1 LETESIREH
10 TEIWWTVRPHQSFGT
25 VEIRA
30 CDALPDIADSIAL
43 AAFQVALTA
52 RAARLYDTGELP
64 PATRPSDIEENLWRA
79 QRHGLEGTMIDFE
92 RGEERTTA
100 DAVRALVDFTAPV
113 HDRLGLGPFLEGIP
127 VMLEHGNGAQRQA
140 REFTSGGDL
149 VAMHASAAER
159 TRRSAEEALELIGMV
174 STT

>member
-1 LETESIREH
+1 MATGSGVACVIAGGEADG
-10 TEIWWTVRPHQSFGT
+10 VVPAAVAGQAVGT
-25 VEIRA
+25 RFA
-30 CDALPDIADSIAL
+30 
-43 AAFQVALTA
+43 
-52 RAARLYDTGELP
+52 
-64 PATRPSDIEENLWRA
+64 PSDCSGGAFKMWLRHAKPA
-79 QRHGLEGTMIDFE
+79 QGRVVVDAG
-92 RGEERTTA
+92 
-100 DAVRALVDFTAPV
+100 AVRALIDFTAPV
-113 HDRLGLGPFLEGIP
+113 HDRLGLGPFLGGIP